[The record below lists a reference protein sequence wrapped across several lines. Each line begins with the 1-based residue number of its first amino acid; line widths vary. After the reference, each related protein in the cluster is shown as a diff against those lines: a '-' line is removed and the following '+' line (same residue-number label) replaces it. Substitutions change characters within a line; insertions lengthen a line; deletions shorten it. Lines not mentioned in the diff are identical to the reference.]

1 LAGWKD
7 GREYSVTANSKHV
20 IFVFL
25 DGVGLGKVDRSLNP
39 FFSARLNFLSGLLDG
54 KLPSLK
60 NRRAQ
65 SAHAALSPLNATL
78 GVPGLPQS
86 GTGQTAFLTGVN
98 APKFIGKHFGP
109 YPYSTLRPLLREKSI
124 YPTLEREGRSVLY
137 ANAFPRQF
145 HEYIAQKPARVAATT
160 YAWMSSGHELRTP
173 AELARGEALSADI
186 TNDRWDKMGYPDVP
200 KISAFRGGQNLA
212 TLAREFD
219 FVFFEFYHTDQVG
232 HKQSM
237 SEAIVMLEKL
247 DEFFRGIVER
257 MDHQSTTLLITS
269 DHGNLEDLSTKSHTR
284 NPVPLILTG
293 SQKGRGSTAKRLTD
307 VPGLITSLLHA

>member
-1 LAGWKD
+1 VA
-7 GREYSVTANSKHV
+7 ANSKRV

-25 DGVGLGKVDRSLNP
+25 DGVGLGKVDASINP
-39 FFSARLNFLSGLLDG
+39 FFNARLNVLSGLLDG
-54 KLPSLK
+54 STPSLK
-60 NRRAQ
+60 NRRIQ

-78 GVPGLPQS
+78 GVSGLPQS
-86 GTGQTAFLTGVN
+86 GTGQTAFLTGIN

-109 YPYSTLRPLLREKSI
+109 YPYSTLRPLLQEKSI
-124 YPTLEREGRSVLY
+124 YPRLEREGKSVLY
-137 ANAFPRQF
+137 TNAFPRQF
-145 HEYIAQKPARVAATT
+145 HEYIAQKPGRVAAAT

-186 TNDRWDKMGYPDVP
+186 TNDRWDKMGYPEVP
-200 KISAFRGGQNLA
+200 KISAFRGGQNLGA
-212 TLAREFD
+212 ISREFN

-237 SEAIVMLEKL
+237 SEAIAMLEKL
-247 DEFFRGIVER
+247 DEFFGGIVES

-284 NPVPLILTG
+284 NPVPLILFG
-293 SQKGRGSTAKRLTD
+293 SQKGRGIAAKRLTD
-307 VPGLITSLLHA
+307 VPALVTSLLHA